1 MIGKRRTDNMRDI
14 VKALINHSKI
24 KSILLNGEV
33 KSKIKQ
39 VIINTRKTQNKKTL
53 ANVKSEKKYK
63 R

>member
-1 MIGKRRTDNMRDI
+1 MIGKRKTDNMRDI

-39 VIINTRKTQNKKTL
+39 VTINTRKTQNKQTL

>member
-39 VIINTRKTQNKKTL
+39 VTINTRKTQNKKTL